1 MLSRE
6 AIAVVIGIIV
16 LTTAGVFIGIHIH
29 NSDAKPGPQPN
40 CPKPGPHPNCPKP
53 GPHPNCPKP
62 GPHPNCPKP
71 GPQPNCPKP
80 NCPKPTFPCSC
91 SKKKKGWGEYEVCQ
105 YGQQGVFTD
114 LLCTNWTDKQL
125 YNNETDKLVRF
136 ARMQ

>member
-6 AIAVVIGIIV
+6 AIAIAVVIGIIV

-29 NSDAKPGPQPN
+29 NSDA
-40 CPKPGPHPNCPKP
+40 
-53 GPHPNCPKP
+53 
-62 GPHPNCPKP
+62 KP